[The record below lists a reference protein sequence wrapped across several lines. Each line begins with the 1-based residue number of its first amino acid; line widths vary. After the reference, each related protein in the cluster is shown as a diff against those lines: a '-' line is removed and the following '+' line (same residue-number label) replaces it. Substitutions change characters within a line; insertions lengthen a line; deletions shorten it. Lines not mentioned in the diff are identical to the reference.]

1 MFRFNGHLRRT
12 RCDPHLTTM
21 SKTLLRIFVACLLL
35 CSLADAQQYDP
46 AAEQQFVK
54 LLNLER
60 ARAGLPSLKVDHRLT
75 QAARAHSQLMAQT
88 NQLSHQLPGEMVLS
102 KRLAATNL
110 RFNNDAENVAY
121 DYSVQA
127 AHDGL
132 MKSPPH
138 RANILSPNSNTVGI
152 GVVRRGDVYWV
163 TQDFAHSLQE
173 YSVDE
178 AEDTLL
184 AAWLRERKRAHLPPA
199 EVVRMPQL
207 RRMACAM
214 ARNGHLDSREPLT
227 LPNVEAA
234 VVYTELEPLRLPNN
248 GVKMAHDS
256 TVKRI
261 GVGACF
267 VGNEQYPAGA
277 WWVVM
282 VFL

>member
-1 MFRFNGHLRRT
+1 
-12 RCDPHLTTM
+12 M
-21 SKTLLRIFVACLLL
+21 SKILPRIFVACLLL
-35 CSLADAQQYDP
+35 CGLAIAQQYDP
-46 AAEQQFVK
+46 AAEQQLVQ

-60 ARAGLPSLKVDHRLT
+60 ARAGLPSLKLDDRLT
-75 QAARAHSQLMAQT
+75 QAARAHSQLMAQA
-88 NQLSHQLPGEMVLS
+88 NQLSHQLPGEPVLS

-110 RFNNDAENVAY
+110 RFDNNAENVAY

-132 MKSPPH
+132 MNSPPH
-138 RANILSPNSNTVGI
+138 RANILSPDYNTVGI

-163 TQDFAHSLQE
+163 TQDFAHRLQE

-178 AEDTLL
+178 AEDAIL

-199 EVVRMPQL
+199 EVVRIPQL
-207 RRMACAM
+207 RRMACSM
-214 ARNGHLDSREPLT
+214 AKNGRLDSRAPLA
-227 LPNVEAA
+227 LPNVESA
-234 VVYTELEPLRLPNN
+234 VVYNEFDPSRLPNN
-248 GVKMAHDS
+248 GVRMAHDS

-261 GVGACF
+261 GLGACF
-267 VGNEQYPAGA
+267 AGNEQYPAGA